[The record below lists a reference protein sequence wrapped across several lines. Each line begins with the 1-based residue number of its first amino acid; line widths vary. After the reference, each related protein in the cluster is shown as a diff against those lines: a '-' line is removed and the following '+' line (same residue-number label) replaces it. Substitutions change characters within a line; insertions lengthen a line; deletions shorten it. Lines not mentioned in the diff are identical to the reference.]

1 MCRVVLCMVLLLAGV
16 APAQDRSSKR
26 LYVASL
32 IAFNAANVLDVT
44 SSYGKRE
51 LNPALSGS
59 NGTFGVGSVGVKVG
73 IVGAVDLFEA
83 LWVRR
88 HPERMRTAGFA
99 NFIMG
104 GIAGGMAIHNYDV
117 RSAPP

>member
-1 MCRVVLCMVLLLAGV
+1 MYRIVLCVVLLLAV
-16 APAQDRSSKR
+16 ARAQERPSKR

-59 NGTFGVGSVGVKVG
+59 NGTFGIGSLGVKAG
-73 IVGAVDLFEA
+73 LVGAVDLFEA

-88 HPERMRTAGFA
+88 HPERMRTTGLA
-99 NFIMG
+99 NFNMG
-104 GIAGGMAIHNYDV
+104 AIAGGMAIHNYDV

>member
-1 MCRVVLCMVLLLAGV
+1 VILLLAGV

-59 NGTFGVGSVGVKVG
+59 NGTFGIGSLGVKAG
-73 IVGAVDLFEA
+73 LVGAVDLFEA

-88 HPERMRTAGFA
+88 HPERMRTTGLA
-99 NFIMG
+99 NFNMG
-104 GIAGGMAIHNYDV
+104 AIAGGMAIHNYDV

>member
-1 MCRVVLCMVLLLAGV
+1 MYRIVLCVLLLVAGV
-16 APAQDRSSKR
+16 APAQERPSKR

-32 IAFNAANVLDVT
+32 VAFNAANVLDIT

-59 NGTFGVGSVGVKVG
+59 NGTFGMGGVGVKVG
-73 IVGAVDLFEA
+73 LTGAVDLVEA

-104 GIAGGMAIHNYDV
+104 GIAGGMAIHNYGV
-117 RSAPP
+117 RPPP

>member
-1 MCRVVLCMVLLLAGV
+1 MYRIVLCVVLLLAV
-16 APAQDRSSKR
+16 ARAQDRSSKR

-59 NGTFGVGSVGVKVG
+59 NGTFRMGGVGVKVG
-73 IVGAVDLFEA
+73 VAGAVDLAEA

-104 GIAGGMAIHNYDV
+104 GIAGGMAIHNYGV
-117 RSAPP
+117 KPPP